1 MLTKKE
7 LEVVT
12 LRQEGLTQNSVAK
25 RLKITQAAVSKFEH
39 NAKQKI
45 LDAQRT
51 VRLAKQL
58 GLEADTT
65 YDDIV
70 KQYGGRR
77 R

>member
-7 LEVVT
+7 LDVLT
-12 LRQEGLTQNSVAK
+12 LRQEGLTQTSVAK

-51 VRLAKQL
+51 VHLAKQL
-58 GLEADTT
+58 GIAAN
-65 YDDIV
+65 DDYGEIV
-70 KQYGGRR
+70 KQYGGGRK
-77 R
+77 